1 VAYQLIV
8 CSIAVDEM
16 SKRIEV
22 LEASILA
29 SNTDD
34 NGPHKEIQ

>member
-1 VAYQLIV
+1 MDLSPV
-8 CSIAVDEM
+8 STAVDEM
-16 SKRIEV
+16 SKRIEA

-34 NGPHKEIQ
+34 NGSHKEAQ